1 MSTQTSNRPFGV
13 TVLAI
18 AAWAA
23 AALAGVHFLQSL
35 GILPFFIGRFL
46 TLEGFNLWSALMWAL
61 MVWVWVSVA
70 QMLWKVN
77 SEAWVFLVVVTVFEL
92 IVDFMY
98 LVGKAEWSDVSVSF
112 ILCGLIL
119 IYCMLPGVKSAFNV
133 K

>member
-23 AALAGVHFLQSL
+23 AALAGVHVLQSL

-61 MVWVWVSVA
+61 MVWVWISVA
-70 QMLWKVN
+70 QMLWKVS
-77 SEAWVFLVVVTVFEL
+77 SEAWLFLVVVAIFEL
-92 IVDFMY
+92 IIDFMY
-98 LVGKAEWSDVSVSF
+98 LFGKAEWSDVSVNF
-112 ILCGLIL
+112 ILSGLIL
-119 IYCMLPGVKSAFNV
+119 IYCLLPGVKSAFNV

>member
-23 AALAGVHFLQSL
+23 AFLAGVHVLQSL
-35 GILPFFIGRFL
+35 GILPFFVGRFL

-70 QMLWKVN
+70 QMLWKVS
-77 SEAWVFLVVVTVFEL
+77 SEAWLFLVVVAIFEL
-92 IVDFMY
+92 IIDFMY
-98 LVGKAEWSDVSVSF
+98 LFGKAEWSDVSVNF
-112 ILCGLIL
+112 ILSGLIL
-119 IYCMLPGVKSAFNV
+119 IYCLLPGVKKAFNV